1 MGNAFLP
8 TFYLIPVGE
17 KACPPKLDRGSWCL
31 RTAAQNG
38 RNNLSVSRYFLGNKF
53 MKKITTKMLIAGAVA
68 SLVFISGCVTETKY
82 NALEQ
87 EYQQLQAAM
96 SADQAQIVLLEG
108 KLKVTMVDQV
118 LFPEGGFRL
127 NSQAKAV
134 LGKLVPTLSGLQ
146 QTKIIVDG
154 YTDNVPIGPGLK
166 REGISSNLEL
176 SSRRADVVV
185 EYLVNQGVNQNLISA
200 QGFGQSNP
208 VASNDTPEGRSQ
220 NRRIEVTLDGPG
232 D

>member
-1 MGNAFLP
+1 
-8 TFYLIPVGE
+8 
-17 KACPPKLDRGSWCL
+17 
-31 RTAAQNG
+31 
-38 RNNLSVSRYFLGNKF
+38 
-53 MKKITTKMLIAGAVA
+53 MKKSITKKAIAFAAV
-68 SLVFISGCVTETKY
+68 SIVLLSGCVTETKY

-87 EYQQLQAAM
+87 EYDQLKTAL

-118 LFPEGGFRL
+118 LFPEGGFKL

-134 LGKLVPTLSGLQ
+134 LAKLVPTLSSLQ
-146 QTKIIVDG
+146 QTKIVVDG

-185 EYLVNQGVNQNLISA
+185 EYLVQQGVNQNLISA
-200 QGFGQSNP
+200 QGFGESNP

-220 NRRIEVTLDGPG
+220 NRRIEVTLAGPG
-232 D
+232 N

>member
-1 MGNAFLP
+1 
-8 TFYLIPVGE
+8 
-17 KACPPKLDRGSWCL
+17 
-31 RTAAQNG
+31 
-38 RNNLSVSRYFLGNKF
+38 
-53 MKKITTKMLIAGAVA
+53 MKKIITKLLTAGAVA
-68 SLVFISGCVTETKY
+68 SLVFLSGCVTETKY

-87 EYQQLQAAM
+87 EYQQLQAAL
-96 SADQAQIVLLEG
+96 STDQAQIVLLEG

-118 LFPEGGFRL
+118 LFSEGGFRL

-200 QGFGQSNP
+200 QGFGESNP
-208 VASNDTPEGRSQ
+208 VASNDTPEGRAQ
-220 NRRIEVTLDGPG
+220 NRRIEVTLVGPG
-232 D
+232 N

>member
-1 MGNAFLP
+1 
-8 TFYLIPVGE
+8 
-17 KACPPKLDRGSWCL
+17 
-31 RTAAQNG
+31 
-38 RNNLSVSRYFLGNKF
+38 
-53 MKKITTKMLIAGAVA
+53 MKKSIIKILILGAVV
-68 SLVFISGCVTETKY
+68 SFVLLSGCVTETKY
-82 NALEQ
+82 KALEQ
-87 EYQQLQAAM
+87 EYDQLQAAFT
-96 SADQAQIVLLEG
+96 ADQAQIVLLDG

-118 LFPEGGFRL
+118 LFSEGGFRL

-176 SSRRADVVV
+176 SSRRADGVV

-200 QGFGQSNP
+200 QGFGETNP
-208 VASNDTPEGRSQ
+208 VAPNDTPEGRAQ
-220 NRRIEVTLDGPG
+220 NRRIEVTLAGSG
-232 D
+232 N

>member
-1 MGNAFLP
+1 
-8 TFYLIPVGE
+8 
-17 KACPPKLDRGSWCL
+17 
-31 RTAAQNG
+31 
-38 RNNLSVSRYFLGNKF
+38 
-53 MKKITTKMLIAGAVA
+53 MKKPITKMLMAGALA
-68 SLVFISGCVTETKY
+68 SLVLLNGCVTETKY

-87 EYQQLQAAM
+87 EYQQLQAAL

-127 NSQAKAV
+127 NSQSKAV
-134 LGKLVPTLSGLQ
+134 LSKLVPTLSGLQ

-185 EYLVNQGVNQNLISA
+185 EYLVNQGVSQNLISA
-200 QGFGQSNP
+200 QGFGESNP

-232 D
+232 N

>member
-1 MGNAFLP
+1 
-8 TFYLIPVGE
+8 
-17 KACPPKLDRGSWCL
+17 
-31 RTAAQNG
+31 
-38 RNNLSVSRYFLGNKF
+38 
-53 MKKITTKMLIAGAVA
+53 MKKPIIKMLIAGAVV
-68 SLVFISGCVTETKY
+68 SLFLLSGCVTETKY

-87 EYQQLQAAM
+87 EYQQLQAALG
-96 SADQAQIVLLEG
+96 ADQAQIVLLEG

-154 YTDNVPIGPGLK
+154 YTDNVQIGPGLK

-200 QGFGQSNP
+200 QGFGESNP
-208 VASNDTPEGRSQ
+208 VASNDTPDGRSQ
-220 NRRIEVTLDGPG
+220 NRRIEVTLVGAG
-232 D
+232 N

>member
-1 MGNAFLP
+1 
-8 TFYLIPVGE
+8 
-17 KACPPKLDRGSWCL
+17 
-31 RTAAQNG
+31 
-38 RNNLSVSRYFLGNKF
+38 
-53 MKKITTKMLIAGAVA
+53 MKKIITKLLITGAVA
-68 SLVFISGCVTETKY
+68 SLVLLGGCVTETKY

-87 EYQQLQAAM
+87 EYQQLQAAL
-96 SADQAQIVLLEG
+96 STDQAQIVLLEG

-118 LFPEGGFRL
+118 LFSEGGFRL
-127 NSQAKAV
+127 NAQAKIV

-185 EYLVNQGVNQNLISA
+185 DYLVNQGVNQNLISA
-200 QGFGQSNP
+200 QGFGESNP
-208 VASNDTPEGRSQ
+208 VASNDTPEGRAQ
-220 NRRIEVTLDGPG
+220 NRRIEVTLVGP
-232 D
+232 DN

>member
-1 MGNAFLP
+1 
-8 TFYLIPVGE
+8 
-17 KACPPKLDRGSWCL
+17 
-31 RTAAQNG
+31 
-38 RNNLSVSRYFLGNKF
+38 
-53 MKKITTKMLIAGAVA
+53 MKKPITKMLIAGAVA
-68 SLVFISGCVTETKY
+68 SLVLLNGCVTETKY

-87 EYQQLQAAM
+87 EYQQLQSAF

-127 NSQAKAV
+127 NSQAKTV

-200 QGFGQSNP
+200 QGFGESNP

-232 D
+232 N

>member
-1 MGNAFLP
+1 
-8 TFYLIPVGE
+8 
-17 KACPPKLDRGSWCL
+17 
-31 RTAAQNG
+31 
-38 RNNLSVSRYFLGNKF
+38 
-53 MKKITTKMLIAGAVA
+53 MKKPIKKILIAGAVA
-68 SLVFISGCVTETKY
+68 TLVLLNGCVTETKY

-87 EYQQLQAAM
+87 EYQQLQAEF

-108 KLKVTMVDQV
+108 KLKITMVDRV
-118 LFPEGGFRL
+118 LFPEGGFKL
-127 NSQAKAV
+127 NSQSKAV

-200 QGFGQSNP
+200 QGFGESNP

-220 NRRIEVTLDGPG
+220 NRRIEVTLNGPG
-232 D
+232 N

>member
-1 MGNAFLP
+1 
-8 TFYLIPVGE
+8 
-17 KACPPKLDRGSWCL
+17 
-31 RTAAQNG
+31 
-38 RNNLSVSRYFLGNKF
+38 
-53 MKKITTKMLIAGAVA
+53 MLIAGAVA
-68 SLVFISGCVTETKY
+68 SVVLLYGCVTETKY

-87 EYQQLQAAM
+87 EYQQLQAEL

-118 LFPEGGFRL
+118 LFSEGGFRL
-127 NSQAKAV
+127 NPQAKAV
-134 LGKLVPTLSGLQ
+134 LSKLVPTLSGLQ
-146 QTKIIVDG
+146 QTKIVVDG

-200 QGFGQSNP
+200 QGFGESDP
-208 VASNDTPEGRSQ
+208 VASNDTPEGRAQ
-220 NRRIEVTLDGPG
+220 NRRIEVTLVGSG
-232 D
+232 N

>member
-1 MGNAFLP
+1 
-8 TFYLIPVGE
+8 
-17 KACPPKLDRGSWCL
+17 
-31 RTAAQNG
+31 
-38 RNNLSVSRYFLGNKF
+38 
-53 MKKITTKMLIAGAVA
+53 MKKIITKMLIAVAVA
-68 SLVFISGCVTETKY
+68 ALVLLSGCVTETKY

-87 EYQQLQAAM
+87 EYQQLQAAL

-118 LFPEGGFRL
+118 LFSEGGFRL

-134 LGKLVPTLSGLQ
+134 LGKLVPTLSDLQ

-185 EYLVNQGVNQNLISA
+185 EYLVQQGVNQNLISA
-200 QGFGQSNP
+200 QGFGESNP
-208 VASNDTPEGRSQ
+208 VASNDTPAGRSQ
-220 NRRIEVTLDGPG
+220 NRRIEVTLVGPG
-232 D
+232 N

>member
-1 MGNAFLP
+1 
-8 TFYLIPVGE
+8 
-17 KACPPKLDRGSWCL
+17 
-31 RTAAQNG
+31 
-38 RNNLSVSRYFLGNKF
+38 
-53 MKKITTKMLIAGAVA
+53 MKKLITKILIFGSVA
-68 SLVFISGCVTETKY
+68 SFVLLGGCVTETKY

-87 EYQQLQAAM
+87 EYQQLQAEF

-127 NSQAKAV
+127 NYKAKAV

-166 REGISSNLEL
+166 REGIYSNLEL

-185 EYLVNQGVNQNLISA
+185 DYLVQQGVNQNLISA
-200 QGFGQSNP
+200 QGFGESNP

-232 D
+232 N

>member
-1 MGNAFLP
+1 
-8 TFYLIPVGE
+8 
-17 KACPPKLDRGSWCL
+17 
-31 RTAAQNG
+31 
-38 RNNLSVSRYFLGNKF
+38 
-53 MKKITTKMLIAGAVA
+53 MKKITTKMLIAGVVA
-68 SLVFISGCVTETKY
+68 SLVFLSGCVTETKY

-87 EYQQLQAAM
+87 EYQQLQAAL
-96 SADQAQIVLLEG
+96 STDQAQIVLLEG

-127 NSQAKAV
+127 NSQSKAV
-134 LGKLVPTLSGLQ
+134 LSKLVPTLSGLQ

-154 YTDNVPIGPGLK
+154 YTDNVPIGPGLV

-200 QGFGQSNP
+200 QGFGESNP
-208 VASNDTPEGRSQ
+208 VASNDTPEGRAQ
-220 NRRIEVTLDGPG
+220 NRRIEVTLVGSG
-232 D
+232 N

>member
-1 MGNAFLP
+1 
-8 TFYLIPVGE
+8 
-17 KACPPKLDRGSWCL
+17 
-31 RTAAQNG
+31 
-38 RNNLSVSRYFLGNKF
+38 
-53 MKKITTKMLIAGAVA
+53 MKKILIAGAVA
-68 SLVFISGCVTETKY
+68 TLVLLNGCVTETKY

-87 EYQQLQAAM
+87 EYQQLQAEF

-108 KLKVTMVDQV
+108 KLKITMVDRV

-127 NSQAKAV
+127 NSQSKAV

-200 QGFGQSNP
+200 QGFGESNP

-220 NRRIEVTLDGPG
+220 NRRIEVTLNGPG
-232 D
+232 N

>member
-1 MGNAFLP
+1 M
-8 TFYLIPVGE
+8 T
-17 KACPPKLDRGSWCL
+17 
-31 RTAAQNG
+31 
-38 RNNLSVSRYFLGNKF
+38 
-53 MKKITTKMLIAGAVA
+53 KIITKMLIAGAVA
-68 SLVFISGCVTETKY
+68 ALVLLNGCVTETKY

-87 EYQQLQAAM
+87 EYQQLQAAL
-96 SADQAQIVLLEG
+96 SSDQAQIVLLEG

-200 QGFGQSNP
+200 QGFGESNP
-208 VASNDTPEGRSQ
+208 VASNDTPDGRAQ

-232 D
+232 N

>member
-1 MGNAFLP
+1 
-8 TFYLIPVGE
+8 
-17 KACPPKLDRGSWCL
+17 
-31 RTAAQNG
+31 
-38 RNNLSVSRYFLGNKF
+38 
-53 MKKITTKMLIAGAVA
+53 MKKILIAGAVA
-68 SLVFISGCVTETKY
+68 TLVLLNGCVTETKY

-87 EYQQLQAAM
+87 EYQQLQAEF

-108 KLKVTMVDQV
+108 KLKITMVDRV
-118 LFPEGGFRL
+118 LFPEGGFKL
-127 NSQAKAV
+127 NSQSKAV

-200 QGFGQSNP
+200 QGFGESNP

-220 NRRIEVTLDGPG
+220 NRRIEVTLNGPG
-232 D
+232 N

>member
-1 MGNAFLP
+1 
-8 TFYLIPVGE
+8 
-17 KACPPKLDRGSWCL
+17 
-31 RTAAQNG
+31 
-38 RNNLSVSRYFLGNKF
+38 
-53 MKKITTKMLIAGAVA
+53 MKKIITKILIAGAVV
-68 SLVFISGCVTETKY
+68 SLVLLSGCVTETKY

-87 EYQQLQAAM
+87 EYQQLQA
-96 SADQAQIVLLEG
+96 SFTADQAQIVLLKG

-185 EYLVNQGVNQNLISA
+185 EYLVQQGVNQNLISA
-200 QGFGQSNP
+200 QGFGESNP

-232 D
+232 N